1 MFLPH
6 LFSGILCFSFVYE
19 FLLPNLLSSFINR
32 PKIHLSWV
40 NQIYSWRIFRIGNEY
55 RRRFKGDCEQTKP
68 FVNSSFA
75 HALTQFLSFLI
86 YCYHHSFIKGQ
97 NCHSKLID
105 AVHLCLKY
113 FTKRAAADQ
122 KVNLCR
128 NQNRSLSIHRSFCQ
142 FNLRSYKVYSF
153 WLVLHLLCELG
164 LNFLGLLC
172 LHFH

>member
-40 NQIYSWRIFRIGNEY
+40 NQIYSWRIFRIENEY

-68 FVNSSFA
+68 YVNSSFA
-75 HALTQFLSFLI
+75 HVLTQFLSFLI

-105 AVHLCLKY
+105 AVHCVWNISRNGPLQIKKWIFAEIRIDHRRYIEIFANLIFALTRCILSGW
-113 FTKRAAADQ
+113 FCICF
-122 KVNLCR
+122 VN
-128 NQNRSLSIHRSFCQ
+128 
-142 FNLRSYKVYSF
+142 
-153 WLVLHLLCELG
+153 
-164 LNFLGLLC
+164 
-172 LHFH
+172 